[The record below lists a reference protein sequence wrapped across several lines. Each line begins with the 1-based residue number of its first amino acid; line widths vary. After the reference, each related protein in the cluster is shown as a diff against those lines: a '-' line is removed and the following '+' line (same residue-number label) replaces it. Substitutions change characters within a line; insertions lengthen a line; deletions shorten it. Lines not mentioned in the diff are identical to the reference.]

1 MSDTQQPRQASGI
14 PAAGQWAS
22 APRAASGVA
31 LPPGDA
37 PDRPIDPD
45 AHLRP
50 QIIDGVNRGL
60 WGSLTDEEM
69 DHNEARESYRYPA
82 EPISASQIVDQWSR
96 LDIPANLPL
105 RVQNAYETEVQE
117 LYEVMA
123 RENGHRPH
131 WLRVAARARWDRE
144 WARMQSETPRRIT
157 ASQIGPIIEAAR
169 IHWDAQRLTDPQ
181 QRALIEN
188 DLLYEI
194 HGIGDM
200 APAEVVSHFRLD
212 RLREVIENPS
222 SLTLTE
228 QRNRDWVRGYEAD
241 RQAEIVGRGIRGE
254 Y

>member
-31 LPPGDA
+31 LPTEETA
-37 PDRPIDPD
+37 VDPE
-45 AHLRP
+45 AHLRT
-50 QIIDGVNRGL
+50 QMIDGVDRGL
-60 WGSLTDEEM
+60 WGLLTDEEM

-82 EPISASQIVDQWSR
+82 EPISASQVVDQWSR
-96 LDIPANLPL
+96 LDFPANLTH
-105 RVQNAYETEVQE
+105 RVQRAYETEVQE
-117 LYEVMA
+117 LIEVMV
-123 RENGHRPH
+123 RENGHQPH
-131 WLRVAARARWDRE
+131 WLRVGARARWNRE
-144 WARMQSETPRRIT
+144 WQRMIAETPRRIT
-157 ASQIGPIIEAAR
+157 AFQIEPVIEAAR

-200 APAEVVSHFRLD
+200 TPAEIVAHFRLD
-212 RLREVIENPS
+212 RLREVIENPAA
-222 SLTLTE
+222 LTQTE
-228 QRNRDWVRGYEAD
+228 QRNKDWVRGYEAD